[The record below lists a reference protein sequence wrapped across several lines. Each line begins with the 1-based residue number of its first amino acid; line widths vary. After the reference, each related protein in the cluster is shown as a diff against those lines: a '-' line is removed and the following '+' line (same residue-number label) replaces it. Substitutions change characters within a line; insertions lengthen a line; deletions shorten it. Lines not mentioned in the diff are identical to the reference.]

1 MPFKDLV
8 SSARKSTPTRSVPTS
23 PAQPKNLVEAAEE
36 TKPAVAK
43 KDISYK
49 DQANQGF
56 AGPVKQRFYED
67 SEIKGFVPGQRTFGS
82 RQNNDPK
89 HGSIIRNISSESD
102 MNKQMNDMG
111 VKWDECRHRKS
122 NSGKDFC
129 AEYHSLCYKEKCKK
143 ARR

>member
-1 MPFKDLV
+1 MYVMPFKDLV
-8 SSARKSTPTRSVPTS
+8 NSAKKSAPQRSIPTS
-23 PAQPKNLVEAAEE
+23 PAQPKNLVEAAESA
-36 TKPAVAK
+36 PAKVAK
-43 KDISYK
+43 QDISYK
-49 DQANQGF
+49 
-56 AGPVKQRFYED
+56 D

-102 MNKQMNDMG
+102 MNKQINNMG
-111 VKWDECRHRKS
+111 VKWDECKHRKS